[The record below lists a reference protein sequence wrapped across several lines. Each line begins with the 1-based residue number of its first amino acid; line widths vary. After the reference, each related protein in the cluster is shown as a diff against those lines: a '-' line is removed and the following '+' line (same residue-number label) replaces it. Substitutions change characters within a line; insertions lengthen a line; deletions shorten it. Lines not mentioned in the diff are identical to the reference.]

1 MPDALPG
8 RDVGEARV
16 RLSLKV
22 KLSLVITGLL
32 VVTVLLVTAFL
43 LRQEQRNLTAEMTKR
58 GLAIATNLAA
68 SAKNSIL
75 TNDEPSLSLLVKD
88 ALKDPDVAYLIMT
101 DHDGRIVGHQDL
113 SLIGRSLERPAGL
126 APLGDELLVQRY
138 TDPRQGRLIEFA
150 VPLVFSKVRVGAL
163 YLGFSERPIE
173 SALARARN
181 QALLISA
188 VMVAIGIVGAVALA
202 TVLSRPL
209 LRLVA
214 ATRAI
219 AMGNYQV
226 SLAVPS
232 GDELGVLTES
242 FNRMA
247 MSLHEKE
254 MIKRAFRGYV
264 AREVADEILKDPE
277 HLVLKG
283 ERRDVTVLF
292 CDMRGFTTLA
302 ERLAP
307 EEVVRLLNQFYTLMI
322 DTTFKHGGNPDK
334 FLGDGVMAIFGAPI
348 AHPDHAGQAIRAAL
362 DMRAGMAELSR
373 RRVADGQSPVEV
385 GIGLSAGEAVAGTVG
400 TEDRMEYT
408 VVGDSV
414 NLAARLEAEAKA
426 GQILVNSWT
435 YEKVR
440 GVVQARSLGIL
451 SVKGKTDPV
460 EVFEVLSLSPLA

>member
-1 MPDALPG
+1 MPDAQPG
-8 RDVGEARV
+8 REVGETRV

-75 TNDEPSLSLLVKD
+75 TSDEPSLSLLVKD
-88 ALKDPDVAYLIMT
+88 AMDDPDVAYLIMT
-101 DHDGRIVGHQDL
+101 DHEGRILGHQDL
-113 SLIGRSLERPAGL
+113 SLIGRPLERPASL
-126 APLGDELLVQRY
+126 APLGDQLLVQRY

-163 YLGFSERPIE
+163 YLGFSEHSIE
-173 SALARARN
+173 AALARARN

-188 VMVAIGIVGAVALA
+188 VMVAIGIAGAVGLA

-219 AMGNYQV
+219 ATGNYQV

-242 FNRMA
+242 FNQMA
-247 MSLHEKE
+247 QSLHEKE

-348 AHPDHAGQAIRAAL
+348 AHADHACQAVRAAL
-362 DMRAGMAELSR
+362 AMRAGMAELSR
-373 RRVADGQSPVEV
+373 RRVMEGQSPVDV

-426 GQILVNSWT
+426 GQILMNRWT
-435 YEKVR
+435 YEKVQ
-440 GVVQARSLGIL
+440 GFVQARSLGSF
-451 SVKGKTDPV
+451 SVRGKTDPV
-460 EVFEVLSLSPLA
+460 EVYEVLSLAPVS